1 MRHGRLIVV
10 GIFTTGTLA
19 GAALAASPTKG
30 DMDFCNMKAAQ
41 MSKASPVQP
50 GTGPT
55 TRQPAPS
62 SMPPGT
68 PASPGTAGRSAPGT
82 GSAQPGSNP
91 TGGRITDSS
100 PPGTPPS
107 QLGMASIGETDQ
119 NYRQAYLACIA
130 DRTK

>member
-1 MRHGRLIVV
+1 MKYGRLIGA
-10 GIFTTGTLA
+10 GILTIGTLA
-19 GAALAASPTKG
+19 GPASAASPTKG

-41 MSKASPVQP
+41 VSKAPTQP
-50 GTGPT
+50 GAGAT
-55 TRQPAPS
+55 TRQPAP
-62 SMPPGT
+62 GT
-68 PASPGTAGRSAPGT
+68 R
-82 GSAQPGSNP
+82 SAQPGSNP

-107 QLGMASIGETDQ
+107 QLGMDSIGETDQ